1 MKLQTPFWTVAL
13 SVFRKD
19 LRMELRSRE
28 QVSAMGLFAL
38 IAVLVYSFALEL
50 TSPLLA
56 INEQLRSINTL
67 LEELGE
73 AQIQAVD
80 PLNITNIVV
89 GVFWVT
95 VIFAV
100 ILGLNRSLATEREQ
114 GNMDAMLIAPIHRS
128 AIFVGKTL
136 ANFVFAFIIGVILL
150 PVITILFNIS
160 LIDLRVIVVL
170 LLGVLGISGI
180 GTLLAA
186 MAVQT
191 RSRETLLPIIM
202 LPALLPV
209 VLSVVRATNGIV
221 SGKPDDLWL
230 SWLSFVVFIDL
241 LYLMLS
247 YFAFPFVV
255 ED

>member
-1 MKLQTPFWTVAL
+1 MNLQTPFWKVAM
-13 SVFRKD
+13 SIFRKD
-19 LRMELRSRE
+19 VRTEMRSRE
-28 QVSAMGLFAL
+28 QISVMGLFAL

-56 INEQLRSINTL
+56 VNEQLRSINAL
-67 LEELGE
+67 LETLGE
-73 AQIQAVD
+73 TQIEAVD
-80 PLNITNIVV
+80 PLNMTNIVV
-89 GVFWVT
+89 GIFWVT

-100 ILGLNRSLATEREQ
+100 ILGLNRSLAAEREQ
-114 GNMDAMLIAPIHRS
+114 GNLDAMLISPIHRS
-128 AIFVGKTL
+128 AIFVGKAL
-136 ANFVFAFIIGVILL
+136 ANFLFAFIIGLILL
-150 PVITILFNIS
+150 PVITILFNIN
-160 LIDLRVIVVL
+160 LFDLRVILVL
-170 LLGVLGISGI
+170 FMGVIGISGI

-221 SGKPDDLWL
+221 NGSPDDLWMG
-230 SWLSFVVFIDL
+230 WLSFLALIDL

>member
-13 SVFRKD
+13 AVFRKD

-28 QVSAMGLFAL
+28 QISAMGLFAL

-67 LEELGE
+67 LDELGA
-73 AQIQAVD
+73 AQLQPVD
-80 PLNITNIVV
+80 PLNMTNIVV
-89 GVFWVT
+89 GIFWVT

-100 ILGLNRSLATEREQ
+100 ILGLNRSLASEREQ
-114 GNMDAMLIAPIHRS
+114 GNLDAMLISPVHRS

-136 ANFVFAFIIGVILL
+136 ANFVFAFIIGLILL
-150 PVITILFNIS
+150 PVITILFNIN
-160 LIDLRVIVVL
+160 LIDLRAILVL
-170 LLGVLGISGI
+170 LMGVLGISGI

-202 LPALLPV
+202 LPALLPI
-209 VLSVVRATNGIV
+209 VLSVVRSTNGIV
-221 SGKPDDLWL
+221 GGRPDELWVG
-230 SWLSFVVFIDL
+230 WLSFLALVDL
-241 LYLMLS
+241 LYLVLS